1 MKKIILVRHWEAL
14 WNSTWELMWCRI
26 WSNLTEKWKKQ
37 ADMVADYLIKNYNI
51 DNFYSS
57 PVSRAMET
65 SDIINKKLWIKC
77 IVNQNIKEI
86 DFWDMTW
93 KKISEIP
100 KEIDLA
106 YMKDPFFHKHTWWEN
121 MSDLFKRVGTFLN
134 EEIYNSTKNEILIV
148 THDNIIKAFTWVL
161 NQITKEVIS
170 LKIWNCSIVEYN
182 ISEDKIEC
190 VNFNLSYYLN

>member
-37 ADMVADYLIKNYNI
+37 TDMVADYLIKNYNI

-57 PVSRAMET
+57 PASRAIET
-65 SDIINKKLWIKC
+65 ADIINKKLWIKY
-77 IVNQNIKEI
+77 IVNQYIKEI

-100 KEIDLA
+100 KEIDLE

-121 MSDLFKRVGTFLN
+121 MSDLFKRVGKFLN

-161 NQITKEVIS
+161 NGITKEVIY

-182 ISEDKIEC
+182 ISENKIEC